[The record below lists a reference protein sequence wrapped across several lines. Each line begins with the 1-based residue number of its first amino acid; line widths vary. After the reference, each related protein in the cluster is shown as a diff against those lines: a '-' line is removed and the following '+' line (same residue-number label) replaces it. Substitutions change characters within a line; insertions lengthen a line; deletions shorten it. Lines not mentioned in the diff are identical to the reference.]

1 MVYKSPWTG
10 ILNCWA
16 IYKYSNICS
25 YIILRNSCCL
35 LSLFILT
42 GLPTVTH
49 KIATLLLPLL
59 STHVLFKLFDRSL
72 LFSTWT
78 PLTFAVIL
86 HLFVHYLLCYIES
99 MHMFGVICTLLGNDW
114 KSQVAILYCDYR
126 LLSLCSTKWKHTII
140 IDYYDVWK
148 QKWKVH
154 CHIRVYS
161 LWNSTF
167 MHSFNISGHNY
178 YKKCVYWTLS
188 NSSQCIVVSSAIA
201 A

>member
-25 YIILRNSCCL
+25 YIMLRNSCCL
-35 LSLFILT
+35 LSLFILS

-59 STHVLFKLFDRSL
+59 CTHVLFKLFDRSL

-99 MHMFGVICTLLGNDW
+99 MHMFGVICTLFGNNW

-126 LLSLCSTKWKHTII
+126 LSSMFVVQSESTPLWPTTVMCENENEIKGSLPHKSIKL
-140 IDYYDVWK
+140 
-148 QKWKVH
+148 
-154 CHIRVYS
+154 YS
-161 LWNSTF
+161 LWNSMF
-167 MHSFNISGHNY
+167 IHALIQY
-178 YKKCVYWTLS
+178 LWP
-188 NSSQCIVVSSAIA
+188 
-201 A
+201 